1 LVAITDWGGSRWT
14 YADEVAHSV
23 ASRPVPEG
31 ETWAR
36 SALAQLAHVP
46 GVHRAGLALVEGG
59 GRRLL
64 FAASDRDNEGS
75 VEWCE
80 VDAYED
86 VPLNHTVRTGEPVVG
101 SLAELARS
109 YRAFADRQAA
119 KTHALAS
126 LPVLAAGHVQGGFVL
141 FFDTPQ
147 DFDHPQLT
155 ELEALGARL
164 GDDLRRVQR
173 ATTRSTRSLDA
184 EPVPHGARVATYLVT
199 ADPRAVAPARHFLTH
214 TLTKWGVGDDAIDN
228 AVLCLSELITNAVI
242 HTGADCE
249 LRVVLDDG
257 VLTTTVRDGG
267 SSVVV
272 DPRHVTL
279 DPLAVHGRGLQIVDA
294 CSTRWGSELDA
305 VGMTVWFVLEP
316 A

>member
-1 LVAITDWGGSRWT
+1 VDL
-14 YADEVAHSV
+14 YADEVAHTV

-36 SALAQLAHVP
+36 SALTQLADVP

-64 FAASDRDNEGS
+64 FAASDRDNVSS
-75 VEWCE
+75 VQWCE

-86 VPLNHTVRTGEPVVG
+86 VPLNHTVRTGESVVG
-101 SLAELARS
+101 SLAELACS
-109 YRAFADRQAA
+109 YRAFADRQTAM
-119 KTHALAS
+119 TRALAS
-126 LPVLAAGHVQGGFVL
+126 LSIFAAGHVQGGFVL
-141 FFDTPQ
+141 FFDAPQ
-147 DFDHPQLT
+147 GFDRPQLS
-155 ELEALGARL
+155 ELERLGARL
-164 GDDLRRVQR
+164 GADLRRVQR
-173 ATTRSTRSLDA
+173 ATTRSTRSLEA
-184 EPVPHGARVATYLVT
+184 ELVPQGAQVATYLVT
-199 ADPRAVAPARHFLTH
+199 ADPRAVAPARHFLLN
-214 TLTKWGVGDDAIDN
+214 TLAKWGVDEDTVDN

-242 HTGADCE
+242 HTGAGCE

-272 DPRHVTL
+272 DPRHVTV
-279 DPLAVHGRGLQIVDA
+279 DPLAVHGRGLQMVDA

-316 A
+316 AKSRRIAVP